1 MSTGLEARP
10 DDADARLVGVLRLLN
25 ALIGIRLRSVS
36 DPESRR
42 HLIWLNDI
50 IAAVGLL
57 SQRLASGRLTDFT
70 VYLQSAADFWRRT
83 ATDREITLDA
93 PAQPVSLNNLRAACL
108 AIVAHELLGAA
119 MSRVARPGGGQI
131 LVRLHDDAEGVR
143 LTVEDDGAAEDTVM
157 SEESLELVRGM
168 AEHLGGTVEVTANGR
183 RTVTVRL
190 APDRRVIRRH

>member
-1 MSTGLEARP
+1 MGTGLQARP
-10 DDADARLVGVLRLLN
+10 EDADARLVGVLRLLN

-57 SQRLASGRLTDFT
+57 SQRLAAGRLTDFSA
-70 VYLQSAADFWRRT
+70 YLRSAVDFWRRIDG
-83 ATDREITLDA
+83 DREITLEA
-93 PAQPVSLNNLRAACL
+93 PAQPVSLGDLRAACL

-119 MSRVARPGGGQI
+119 ISREARPGGGQVA
-131 LVRLHDDAEGVR
+131 VRLQNDADGVR
-143 LTVEDDGAAEDTVM
+143 LTVEDDGAAGP
-157 SEESLELVRGM
+157 SPAAEESLELVRGM

-183 RTVTVRL
+183 RTVAIRL
-190 APDRRVIRRH
+190 TPERGPSHRH